1 MNKIPIDV
9 RRVKS
14 IMARNNLSASEVA
27 EKAGTTSGSFTRILR
42 EGKCAA
48 FMLGKIA
55 NVLGVQPWEL
65 VAK

>member
-1 MNKIPIDV
+1 MNKISIDV

-14 IMARNNLSASEVA
+14 IMARYNLSASEVA

-42 EGKCAA
+42 EGRCAA

-65 VAK
+65 VAR

>member
-9 RRVKS
+9 RRVKM
-14 IMARNNLSASEVA
+14 IMARNNLSADKVA
-27 EKAGTTSGSFTRILR
+27 EQAGTTSGSFTRILR
-42 EGKCAA
+42 EGRCAA